1 MAIALPHPSA
11 GEVTLVRNPI
21 RMSATPAN
29 SSVAPPTLGQHTLD
43 VLRDVLG
50 KSDSEIAALQHRGVV

>member
-1 MAIALPHPSA
+1 
-11 GEVTLVRNPI
+11 
-21 RMSATPAN
+21 MSATPAT

-50 KSDSEIAALQHRGVV
+50 KSDAEIAALQDRGIV

>member
-21 RMSATPAN
+21 RMSATPAT

-43 VLRDVLG
+43 VLRDVMG
-50 KSDSEIAALQHRGVV
+50 KSDAEIAALQNRGVV